1 MSGLFSS
8 NATNQANAAN
18 AQHSAMG
25 LGADA
30 IRNAMQR
37 FALAMGGQNPLA
49 HGMGTL
55 PTIAPPGAGGGAPQP
70 TVFGGGMG
78 QGGGG
83 PMPQQIMQILQ
94 LLMGGGPPQTQMPP
108 AGQGMP
114 PGAMSM
120 TNPGI
125 FNQPP
130 SSVAPPAGPQTG
142 FGPAPAGQPVF
153 PGILLRMGGGGAG
166 QGGIEGNGPAQQYR
180 PR

>member
-1 MSGLFSS
+1 MSGLFSTTG
-8 NATNQANAAN
+8 ANQANAAN

-55 PTIAPPGAGGGAPQP
+55 PTIAPPGAGGGGQP
-70 TVFGGGMG
+70 PTMFGGGAG
-78 QGGGG
+78 AGGGG
-83 PMPQQIMQILQ
+83 PMPAQIMQILQ
-94 LLMGGGPPQTQMPP
+94 MLMGPQTQMPTAP
-108 AGQGMP
+108 GQPPMPMPGGPQTQLP
-114 PGAMSM
+114 PGSPPIM
-120 TNPGI
+120 TG
-125 FNQPP
+125 QPQTQ
-130 SSVAPPAGPQTG
+130 PQTG
-142 FGPAPAGQPVF
+142 FGPAPAPMGNIPS
-153 PGILLRMGGGGAG
+153 ILLRMGGGGAG